1 MPEVVPDDGEAPVI
15 VSLVDAAVHMY
26 ASAIDTL
33 PEPSDAEY
41 GERVAVVLSG
51 LRKLEG
57 AIAKAAGRSRVTPS
71 VIVALSGV
79 RHRYDDLMKDAA
91 NSPSATLGQRLYTAR
106 RRARLT
112 AQETANGAGLKVGF
126 LTAVESEEQV
136 TEDEA
141 AKIKDLIAALGG

>member
-26 ASAIDTL
+26 ASAIDSL
-33 PEPSDAEY
+33 PEPSDPDF
-41 GERVAVVLSG
+41 GERVAVVLAG

-57 AIAKAAGRSRVTPS
+57 AVAKAATRSRVTPS
-71 VIVALSGV
+71 VVVALSDV
-79 RHRYDDLMKDAA
+79 RHRYDDLSKAAA

-112 AQETANGAGLKVGF
+112 PQEAANGAGLKVG
-126 LTAVESEEQV
+126 LLNAVEAEESV

-141 AKIKDLIAALGG
+141 GRIKDLIAALGG